1 MEAELSVPPSE
12 HLGHR
17 HRGPRGGAATRLPVS
32 LSFPTPP
39 RPHLG
44 VDINEYSQRH
54 TQGTYHL
61 LSPFHVL
68 GIKHHTF
75 HVLCCLSVT
84 VTL

>member
-1 MEAELSVPPSE
+1 MQ
-12 HLGHR
+12 
-17 HRGPRGGAATRLPVS
+17 GAAAAHLPVS

-44 VDINEYSQRH
+44 VDINECSQRH

-61 LSPFHVL
+61 LSPFCVL

-75 HVLCCLSVT
+75 HVQCCLSLP